1 VTITATVVIKRTEP
15 HGPAGIFGA
24 TKTEV
29 VLQFDVNVSTLAEV
43 HERVASLLRAGLAPD
58 ASERAF
64 DAAYT
69 MPPTVDADLL
79 TGAEIAEQINT
90 AVPDGRGK
98 HSGACRCSACAEPDA
113 PDDTPDPI
121 RIPDTTG

>member
-43 HERVASLLRAGLAPD
+43 HERVASLLRAGLDVTVDAP
-58 ASERAF
+58 ETEPF
-64 DAAYT
+64 DSGSL
-69 MPPTVDADLL
+69 PPTVDVDLGRM
-79 TGAEIAEQINT
+79 TG
-90 AVPDGRGK
+90 GK